1 MKYFLR
7 SLLAFIAFVI
17 TSACSDNDVR
27 SVTLIGYNYTERPI
41 GWFSVDDA
49 GGSNVFAREKSGG
62 GKMTCCLDI
71 EVGKEVHV
79 RWVYSYTKKQYM
91 AGARE
96 DEFEARAR
104 IPPPDSERSS
114 YLEVHFYPDNHVE
127 LALTDFPSYAR
138 WDEIRS
144 HGKLDD

>member
-1 MKYFLR
+1 MKYFIR
-7 SLLAFIAFVI
+7 SFLALIVFVVM
-17 TSACSDNDVR
+17 SACSDNEVR

-62 GKMTCCLDI
+62 GKMTCCWDI
-71 EVGKEVHV
+71 EIGKEVRV
-79 RWVYSYTKKQYM
+79 RWVYTYTKKQYM
-91 AGARE
+91 SGARE
-96 DEFEARAR
+96 EEFETSVR
-104 IPPPDSERSS
+104 IPSPSSENSE

-127 LALTDFPSYAR
+127 LALTDFPSFAR
-138 WDEIRS
+138 WDELKN